1 MQSDAFGSLVW
12 LRGSAYNIKAEL
24 HQIET
29 RILEDSKETCK
40 ISDVCQPWVFKP
52 ILIGVALMIVQQ
64 FSGLNA
70 LLFNAADI
78 FRLANFSFD
87 RLIGVVLINVAQVL
101 FT

>member
-1 MQSDAFGSLVW
+1 M
-12 LRGSAYNIKAEL
+12 
-24 HQIET
+24 
-29 RILEDSKETCK
+29 
-40 ISDVCQPWVFKP
+40 FKP

-78 FRLANFSFD
+78 FRLANFNFD

-101 FT
+101 FTSIGDWRLR